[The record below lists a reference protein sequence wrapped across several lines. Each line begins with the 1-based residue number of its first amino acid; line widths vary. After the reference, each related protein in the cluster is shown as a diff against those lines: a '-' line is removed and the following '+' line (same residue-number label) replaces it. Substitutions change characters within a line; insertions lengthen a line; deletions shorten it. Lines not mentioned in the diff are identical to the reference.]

1 MRKISY
7 ILLALLIALL
17 GASLLRSSQ
26 TDPRRD
32 ALLLFLLAGLIFA
45 LVARPPAPWPDL
57 VARRH
62 WPRWSFGLTILSVL
76 LAGVAIVLFWQAP
89 PGDLQFTG
97 LPLILWLVSIPLFIA
112 GTWANGS
119 EVQEQRSQ
127 PESAP
132 APDSADVPDAEAT
145 LDAATLALPAHELL
159 SPITAPDAETAMI
172 PDAEPAPLA
181 PAPAARR
188 SLSTALRTWFSSPE
202 IIALIILLLV
212 ALFLRVYQINTFP
225 NGCQS
230 DECNNGMDALKWL
243 NGRLYTPYA
252 ETNEGQAT
260 LFTYLIAF
268 MFKLA
273 GVGITQMRLVS
284 AIVATLSLLAFYFL
298 ARELFDWH
306 IALPTTAL
314 FAVSRWHL
322 TFSRIVYELIMVPL
336 VESLLFLFLIRAVRY
351 GRRRDW
357 AWTGLMLALGM
368 NTYTAFRIVP
378 FVVGIF
384 LLYWLITHWQRWRET
399 IEGSLVMAAGGI
411 VGVAPLGVY
420 IIQHWAVFIGRT
432 RHISVFNDIENA
444 GGSLKPLW
452 DNLDKVLW
460 SFHWRGDLAALNN
473 LPGAP
478 LLDVVVGALV
488 ILGLAYMLR
497 HLWRPLPFLSFT
509 WIIIVGSVAVLSVA
523 HEAPTA
529 RRPIGLLPVIFLL
542 VGLVL
547 DRAWDVYLT
556 AWRLPKA
563 EPARR
568 ARQQRATQPFLL
580 ALLALVL
587 YVGAVNADT
596 FFNKQAKDPSVWRA
610 FSASE
615 AAIGAYLRDL
625 PANAQVYLSPAFER
639 HSAVELI
646 SRRRPYTLLNLAE
659 HLPLRSVQ
667 AEGDVVY
674 VMETLDRRLVPLL
687 QQIYPDGAAD
697 YHQDPFGASLF
708 VSYRVPTAAV
718 AQGRGLIARFYPAA
732 AGGPP
737 TIERRDTAIDF
748 DWKTTAPPLQAPFSV
763 RWQGALFT
771 SGGYGQY
778 TFELTSD
785 GAAELWI
792 NDKPILQITEAD
804 SQRTQTKTI
813 TLPGGFQGIA
823 LTYNSGQ
830 QPGRI
835 RFSWSGPGIP
845 AGVVSADALYAL
857 EIANSGLIG
866 YYYPTGDA
874 SGQPVRI
881 QHDIFV
887 LPNPVLAEPYSIVWR
902 GKIAAPQSGQYLFG
916 ARADDGAQVFINKT
930 LVADNGG
937 SHGSEY
943 REGSIIL
950 DQGFHD
956 IEVRYWQ
963 IGGSRDMQLWWQPP
977 GGGKEII
984 PPTYL
989 FPIEDMVPTNIV
1001 LPPPPTPAPPTP
1013 PTPDVSGGQPAG
1025 AEPPTSGQQPPVAA
1039 AGQLG
1044 SLPDL
1049 ALPVVWQSGAC
1060 GSGNGQ
1066 FNQPR
1071 GVTVDAE
1078 GNIYVADTG
1087 NHRIV
1092 KLDKAGKFVK
1102 AWGREGEG
1110 DGQFIEPFDLG
1121 IAPDGTLVVLDSV
1134 QQRLQ
1139 RFTADGQ
1146 FVAAFGA
1153 ENTFYRPRGL
1163 WVDGQGDLWVA
1174 DTGGIRILHLD
1185 AAGQRLAQI
1194 GGKDEP
1200 PVGQGQPTDVAV
1212 GPGGDI
1218 WVVEATNG
1226 ILWHLAAD
1234 AAIVKSLALTPAG
1247 TLDGPHLATGG
1258 DGRLYATD
1266 PEGFRVIIL
1275 APDGTPVGQFG
1286 VEGNEPGQFR
1296 KLLGIAV
1303 SPSNQVL
1310 VVDAPACKVTA
1321 FAVQP

>member
-7 ILLALLIALL
+7 ILIALFIALL
-17 GASLLRSSQ
+17 GASLLRSPQ
-26 TDPRRD
+26 ADPRRD
-32 ALLLFLLAGLIFA
+32 ALLLFLLAGLIFV
-45 LVARPPAPWPDL
+45 LIARPPAAWPDL
-57 VARRH
+57 AVRR
-62 WPRWSFGLTILSVL
+62 RWAPWALGLTVLSVL
-76 LAGVAIVLFWQAP
+76 LAGAAIVLFWQAP
-89 PGDLQFTG
+89 PGALQFTG
-97 LPLILWLVSIPLFIA
+97 LPLTLWLISIPLFIA
-112 GTWANGS
+112 GAWDNGR
-119 EVQEQRSQ
+119 EAQEPRQQ
-127 PESAP
+127 PDAAP
-132 APDSADVPDAEAT
+132 AANSANAAND
-145 LDAATLALPAHELL
+145 ATLALTA
-159 SPITAPDAETAMI
+159 SAAPDPATAVL
-172 PDAEPAPLA
+172 AEPAPVTA
-181 PAPAARR
+181 APAARR
-188 SLSTALRTWFSSPE
+188 PFRAALRDWFSSPQNM
-202 IIALIILLLV
+202 ALIILLIA
-212 ALFLRVYQINTFP
+212 ALFLRVYQIGAFP

-243 NGRLYTPYA
+243 SGRPYTPYA

-273 GVGITQMRLVS
+273 GVGIVQMRLVS

-298 ARELFDWH
+298 ARELFDWR

-368 NTYTAFRIVP
+368 NTYTAFRVVP
-378 FVVGIF
+378 LVVGLF
-384 LLYWLITHWQRWRET
+384 LLYWLITHWQRWREI
-399 IEGSLVMAAGGI
+399 IEGALVMAAGGL

-420 IIQHWAVFIGRT
+420 IVQHWAVFIGRT

-460 SFHWRGDLAALNN
+460 SFHWRGDQAALNN

-478 LLDVVVGALV
+478 LLDVVVGALL

-497 HLWRPLPFLSFT
+497 HLWRPLPFLSLA
-509 WIIIVGSVAVLSVA
+509 WIIVVGSVAVLSVA

-547 DRAWDVYLT
+547 DRAWDAYLV
-556 AWRLPKA
+556 AWRLPKT
-563 EPARR
+563 EPARSRR
-568 ARQQRATQPFLL
+568 AQQAAQPFAL

-596 FFNKQAKDPSVWRA
+596 FFNKQAQDPSVWRA
-610 FSASE
+610 YSASE

-625 PANAQVYLSPAFER
+625 PTTAQVYLSPAFER

-659 HLPLRSVQ
+659 HLPLRATP

-708 VSYRVPTAAV
+708 VSYRVPAAAA
-718 AQGRGLIARFYPAA
+718 AQGRGLIARFYPGASADAA
-732 AGGPP
+732 PS
-737 TIERRDTAIDF
+737 IERRDASIDF
-748 DWKTTAPPLQAPFSV
+748 DWKTTPPPLQAPFSV
-763 RWQGALFT
+763 RWQGALLT

-792 NDKPILQITEAD
+792 NDKAVLQITEGDAE
-804 SQRTQTKTI
+804 RTQSKTI
-813 TLPGGFQGIA
+813 VLPGGFQGIA

-835 RFSWSGPGIP
+835 RFAWAGPGIP
-845 AGVVSADALYAL
+845 AGVVSGDALFAL

-866 YYYPTGDA
+866 YYYPNGDA
-874 SGQPVRI
+874 SGQPARI

-887 LPNPVLAEPYSIVWR
+887 LPNPVLPEPYSIVWR
-902 GKIAAPQSGQYLFG
+902 GKLAAPQRGQYIFG
-916 ARADDGAQVFINKT
+916 TRADDGAQVFINKA
-930 LVADNGG
+930 LAADNGG

-943 REGSIIL
+943 REGSIFL
-950 DQGFHD
+950 DQGFQE

-963 IGGSRDMQLWWQPP
+963 IGGSREMQLWWQPP
-977 GGGKEII
+977 GGAKEII

-989 FPIEDMVPTNIV
+989 FPIEEAVPTNIA
-1001 LPPPPTPAPPTP
+1001 LPAPPTPAPIQPPNPDAAGTP
-1013 PTPDVSGGQPAG
+1013 PAGG
-1025 AEPPTSGQQPPVAA
+1025 EPPGDGEPPPAVT

-1044 SLPDL
+1044 NLPDL
-1049 ALPVVWQSGAC
+1049 APPVAWQSGAC
-1060 GSGNGQ
+1060 GSGSGQ

-1071 GVTVDAE
+1071 GVAVDAD
-1078 GNIYVADTG
+1078 GNVYVADMG

-1092 KLDKAGKFVK
+1092 KLDKAGKFIE

-1110 DGQFIEPFDLG
+1110 DGQFLEPFDLG
-1121 IAPDGTLVVLDSV
+1121 IAPDGALVVLDSV

-1139 RFTADGQ
+1139 RFSADGQ
-1146 FVAAFGA
+1146 FLAAFGA
-1153 ENTFYRPRGL
+1153 QNTFYRPRGL

-1218 WVVEATNG
+1218 WVAEATNG

-1234 AAIVKSLALTPAG
+1234 AAIVKSVGVTPAG
-1247 TLDGPHLATGG
+1247 TLEGPHLATDS
-1258 DGRLYATD
+1258 DGRVYVTD
-1266 PEGFRVIIL
+1266 PGGFRVIIL
-1275 APDGTPVGQFG
+1275 APDGAPVGQFG
-1286 VEGNEPGQFR
+1286 AEGNEPGQFR
-1296 KLLGIAV
+1296 QLLGIAV
-1303 SPSNQVL
+1303 SSENLVL
-1310 VVDAPACKVTA
+1310 VVDTQACKVTA